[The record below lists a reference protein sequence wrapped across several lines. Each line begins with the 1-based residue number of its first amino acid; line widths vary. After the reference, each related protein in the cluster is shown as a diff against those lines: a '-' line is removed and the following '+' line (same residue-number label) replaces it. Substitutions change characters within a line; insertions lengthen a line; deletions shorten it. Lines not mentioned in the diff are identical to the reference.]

1 MVSPGG
7 KMREKKGT
15 KTRKPK
21 GEPELPQEYVPPPL
35 PLPGD
40 DFAMPVREVVKPD
53 NQLQLS
59 EAELNDEVAK
69 MLTANNPTA
78 PRNVAR
84 YNVKERAYKFEPM
97 VEQTITHYAADG
109 WLLHRGADEARR
121 QIDMDKMEQEAASKH
136 QSDADRSL
144 DRRDDGDEAPDDS
157 RQLRN
162 QFNFSDRAAQTI
174 NYPLKDRET
183 FTEPPP
189 TRTIQGSCTQW
200 GIYDEY
206 IKDLERQR
214 VEEQLKSKGGRAKTQ
229 ERQGQKHQEEGGQRK
244 PDNPMQN
251 PLLGQAAHILDRMAN
266 QNMFEEIAMDFKYWE
281 DASDAVRPK
290 EGSLLPLWKFGS
302 DKARRRQ
309 VTSLCW
315 NPLYNDMFA
324 VGYGSYD
331 FLKQA
336 SGLVNIYSLKNP
348 SHPEFA
354 YSTESGVMCL
364 HFHPGTL
371 LLDQACC
378 RGDLCTHC
386 LRKSTPP
393 LGMFGPHCKM
403 DQAHCLWALWGT
415 HCLWKSTLPLGIFG
429 PHCLWTRRSAAGALW
444 GTPPLRIFEPDYLW
458 TRLTAHAASKERN
471 VWSGY
476 TAGPSITQLGCRPV
490 QGPNAGCRN
499 SGTIKQAFWVGTEEG
514 SIHKCSKAYSSQYL
528 SSYQAHSLAVYSVK
542 WNCIHH
548 KTFLSASADWLVK
561 LWDANQPRKPILTFD
576 FKDAVGDIAWAPY
589 SATVFAA
596 VTDDGKVHVY
606 DLYEDKL
613 MPMCA
618 QKVVKKAKLT
628 KIVFNP
634 KWPIILVGDDKGVV
648 TSLKLSPNLRKQPK
662 IQPGQKETLE
672 QLEWAKLDHVI
683 DVACRSDPEAMKEQ
697 AAAAAKAS

>member
-1 MVSPGG
+1 
-7 KMREKKGT
+7 MREKKGN

-78 PRNVAR
+78 PKNVAR

-97 VEQTITHYAADG
+97 VEQTIIHYAADG
-109 WLLHRGADEARR
+109 WLLHKSADEAKR
-121 QIDMDKMEQEAASKH
+121 QMDMDKMEQEAASKY
-136 QSDADRSL
+136 QSDADRSH
-144 DRRDDGDEAPDDS
+144 DRREEGDEAPDDS

-174 NYPLKDRET
+174 NFPLKDRET

-214 VEEQLKSKGGRAKTQ
+214 TEEQLRSKGGRAKNQ
-229 ERQGQKHQEEGGQRK
+229 ERQGPKQQEEGGQRK

-251 PLLGQAAHILDRMAN
+251 PHLGQAAHILDRMAN

-364 HFHPGTL
+364 HFHPEHPNLLAMGCYDGSVMVYDVHLKQSTPIYQSSVRSGKHSDPVWNVFWQVDDAQKALQFVTISSDGCVNIWTL
-371 LLDQACC
+371 NKSEL
-378 RGDLCTHC
+378 THEFLMK
-386 LRKSTPP
+386 LRKEGSG
-393 LGMFGPHCKM
+393 LGKEGGAENK
-403 DQAHCLWALWGT
+403 DTATAEEEAA
-415 HCLWKSTLPLGIFG
+415 
-429 PHCLWTRRSAAGALW
+429 AAGMGGMA
-444 GTPPLRIFEPDYLW
+444 GGCCMDFNKGAGQEHIYL
-458 TRLTAHAASKERN
+458 
-471 VWSGY
+471 
-476 TAGPSITQLGCRPV
+476 
-490 QGPNAGCRN
+490 
-499 SGTIKQAFWVGTEEG
+499 VGTEEG